1 MKGWEEMSI
10 CLLAIPVA
18 LAMRVVMGEK
28 KFDAWIESNTVRFA
42 TNFQSDADLVQT
54 VKQAGFDAEPW
65 GKQYKTPWFL
75 WEYHEDKWQANFS
88 KSDDTDKIRGF
99 FKELQRRA
107 NRQILYVAPQ
117 TQKIEPKVEQS
128 LPTIYADGALL
139 MGVLQKYGAQP
150 TRVNER
156 EVSCAIDG
164 IRMSFK
170 QASPETPYE
179 MTFDGKKDAREVYD
193 TLRKLDEGY
202 QGAVQERTYLAVK
215 KKLEDRRLNIED
227 EEILE
232 DNSIVLTISL

>member
-1 MKGWEEMSI
+1 MSI

-42 TNFQSDADLVQT
+42 TNFQSDADLVRT
-54 VKQAGFDAEPW
+54 VKQAGFDADPW
-65 GKQYKTPWFL
+65 GKQYKTHIDENLWFL
-75 WEYHEDKWQANFS
+75 WEYHENKWQANFS
-88 KSDDTDKIRGF
+88 KSDDTDKIRRF
-99 FKELQRRA
+99 FKTLQQRA

-117 TQKIEPKVEQS
+117 TQRIEPKVEQS
-128 LPTIYADGALL
+128 LPTIYTDGALL

-150 TRVNER
+150 TMVNEK
-156 EVSCAIDG
+156 EVSCVIDG
-164 IRMSFK
+164 VRMNFK

-179 MTFDGKKDAREVYD
+179 MTFVGKKDAREVYD

-215 KKLEDRRLNIED
+215 KKLEERRLNIED